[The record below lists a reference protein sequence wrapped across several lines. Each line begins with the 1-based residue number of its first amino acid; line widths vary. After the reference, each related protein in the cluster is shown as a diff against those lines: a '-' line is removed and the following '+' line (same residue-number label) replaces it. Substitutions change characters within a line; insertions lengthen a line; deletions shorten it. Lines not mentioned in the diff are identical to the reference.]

1 MRQIFYPKLA
11 ASGMYKNRKIYL
23 PYLLTCIGM
32 VMMHYIIGF
41 LTVNKGVAAMQ
52 GGDTMQMTLGF
63 GSGVVAVFAMIFLFY
78 TNSFLIRRRKKE
90 FGLYN
95 ILGMGKWNL
104 FRVMFWESFF
114 GGIVALLGGLG
125 CGILLSKAAELSMA
139 KVLGET
145 ASLHF
150 AVEYGVIGKT
160 VVLFAVIFGVILLN
174 SVRQIYVSK
183 PVELMHSEA
192 AGEKPPKANWFL
204 ALAGVALLG
213 VAYYLAVTIQNPLT
227 AMLIFFVAVVLVIL
241 GTYLL
246 FMAGS
251 VAFCRL
257 LQKRKGYYYRTNHF
271 VSVSSMVFR
280 MKRNGAGL
288 ASICILSTMVLVMIS
303 STACLFIGKEENL
316 RNRYPR
322 NMVIDT
328 FTMDETYAKKAQT
341 EALNVV
347 KERGLLAEN
356 VLHYRYLGIG
366 CYMEENQVIL
376 DIDKL
381 ESFSMNGYE
390 NVIQFYFIPLSDY
403 NQIMGKEE
411 TLEPNQ
417 VLMYCAR
424 TDYQYDTINIEG
436 CTTMNI
442 KEKVPEFIENG
453 DGVATVLPTLYVF
466 VPDFEMIRQ
475 IFEIQSAVY
484 GDNRSFCHD
493 YFGFD
498 LNCSEEEKIQVGKE
512 TSSRL
517 QRLAAEDESFPHV
530 NSECAAAE
538 RNGFY
543 ALYGGMFFLGI
554 LLGVVFILAAILIIY
569 YKQISEGYE
578 DQSRF
583 GIMQKVG
590 MTKREIR
597 KSVNSQVLTV
607 FFLPLITA
615 GIHLGFAFPI
625 LLKILMLFGLLD
637 KMLLIQVAVGSYLI
651 FALFYVLVYRITSRL
666 YYGIIT
672 AREK

>member
-11 ASGMYKNRKIYL
+11 ASGMYKNRKIYV
-23 PYLLTCIGM
+23 PYLLTCVGM
-32 VMMHYIIGF
+32 VMMYYIIGF
-41 LTVNKGVAAMQ
+41 LTVNEGVAAMK

-104 FRVMFWESFF
+104 FRVMFWESVF
-114 GGIVALLGGLG
+114 GGGIALLGGLV

-150 AVEYGVIGKT
+150 SVEYGVIGKT
-160 VVLFAVIFGVILLN
+160 LVLFAVIFGVILLN
-174 SVRQIYVSK
+174 SVRQIYVAK
-183 PVELMHSEA
+183 PVDLMRSEA

-213 VAYYLAVTIQNPLT
+213 IAYYLAVTIQNPVS
-227 AMLIFFVAVVLVIL
+227 AMLMFFVAVVLVIF

-257 LQKRKGYYYRTNHF
+257 LQKKKGYYYRTNHF
-271 VSVSSMVFR
+271 VSVSSMAFR

-303 STACLFIGKEENL
+303 STACLFIGKEGSL

-322 NMVIDT
+322 NIVIDT
-328 FTMDETYAKKAQT
+328 YTMDETYAKEAQE
-341 EALNVV
+341 EALAVI
-347 KERGLLAEN
+347 KEHGLLTEN
-356 VLHYRYLGIG
+356 IMHYRYLDVG
-366 CYMEENQVIL
+366 CYMEENRVIF

-390 NVIQFYFIPLSDY
+390 NVMQIFLIPLSDY
-403 NQIMGKEE
+403 NQIMGEEE
-411 TLEPNQ
+411 TLEQDQ
-417 VLMYCAR
+417 VLMYCTR
-424 TDYQYDTINIEG
+424 TDYLYDTIEIEG
-436 CTTMNI
+436 CAPM
-442 KEKVPEFIENG
+442 KVKGKVPEFIENG
-453 DGVATVLPTLYVF
+453 DGVATIVPAIYLF
-466 VPDFEMIRQ
+466 VPDYEKIRQ
-475 IFEIQSAVY
+475 VFEIQAAVY
-484 GDNRSFCHD
+484 GDNSSFCHD
-493 YFGFD
+493 YYGFD
-498 LNCSEEEKIQVGKE
+498 LSCSEDEKVQVGRE
-512 TSSRL
+512 ISERIRQLTI
-517 QRLAAEDESFPHV
+517 ENENFPHV
-530 NSECAAAE
+530 DSECAAAE
-538 RNGFY
+538 RNSFY

-554 LLGVVFILAAILIIY
+554 FLGLVFILAAILIIY

-615 GIHLGFAFPI
+615 GVHLIFAFPI
-625 LLKILMLFGLLD
+625 LLKILMMFGLFD
-637 KMLLIQVAVGSYLI
+637 KVLLFQVTVGSYLV

>member
-41 LTVNKGVAAMQ
+41 LTVNEGVAAMQ
-52 GGDTMQMTLGF
+52 GGDTMQMTLSLGT
-63 GSGVVAVFAMIFLFY
+63 GVVAVFAMIFLFY

-114 GGIVALLGGLG
+114 CGIIALLGGLG

-150 AVEYGVIGKT
+150 SIEYGVIGKT

-204 ALAGVALLG
+204 ALAGVGLLG
-213 VAYYLAVTIQNPLT
+213 VAYYLAVTIQNPMT
-227 AMLIFFVAVVLVIL
+227 AMVMFFVAVILVIL

-257 LQKRKGYYYRTNHF
+257 LQKRKGYYYKTNHF
-271 VSVSSMVFR
+271 VSVSSMAFR

-303 STACLFIGKEENL
+303 STACLYIGKEENL

-328 FTMDETYAKKAQT
+328 FTMDETYAKKAQE

-347 KERGLLAEN
+347 KEHGLLAEN

-366 CYMEENQVIL
+366 CYMKENQVIL

-381 ESFSMNGYE
+381 ESFGVNSYE
-390 NVIQFYFIPLSDY
+390 NVIQLYVVPLSDY
-403 NQIMGKEE
+403 NKVMGKEE
-411 TLEPNQ
+411 TLEQ
-417 VLMYCAR
+417 GQILMYCAKM
-424 TDYQYDTINIEG
+424 DYQYDTIEIEG
-436 CTTMNI
+436 CGLMKV
-442 KEKVPEFIENG
+442 KEKVSEFIEDG
-453 DGVATVLPTLYVF
+453 DGVVSMIPSLYLF
-466 VPDFEMIRQ
+466 VPDDEVMQRVFEV
-475 IFEIQSAVY
+475 QSAAY
-484 GDNRSFCHD
+484 GDNSSFYHD
-493 YFGFD
+493 FFGFD
-498 LNCSEEEKIQVGKE
+498 LNCSEEEKIQVGRE
-512 TSSRL
+512 TADRL
-517 QRLAAEDESFPHV
+517 HQLTIEDEAFPHV
-530 NSECAAAE
+530 DSECAAAE
-538 RNGFY
+538 RNSFY

-554 LLGVVFILAAILIIY
+554 LLGLVFILAAVLIIY

-583 GIMQKVG
+583 DIMQKVG

-672 AREK
+672 VREK